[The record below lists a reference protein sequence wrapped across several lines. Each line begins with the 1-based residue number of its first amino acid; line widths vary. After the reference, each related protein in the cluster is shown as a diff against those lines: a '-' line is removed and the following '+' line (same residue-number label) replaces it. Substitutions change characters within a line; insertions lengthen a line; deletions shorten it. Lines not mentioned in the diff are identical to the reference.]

1 MVEALKDMA
10 IQKRIKAVIQF
21 RRGTEQEWINV
32 NPTPRIGEP
41 CFSTDVGRVKIG
53 DGEKKWSELDYIGG
67 EGTDFYIEDP
77 EGGQI
82 LLYNAETERWENYN
96 LADEDSIIYLTD
108 KGLSLKGY
116 KEATQGQMLVKDTTL
131 GLAWVNPLSDATLQE
146 AVQQA
151 NDAASRAS
159 GSAITAGNYAGQA
172 IQAAAEVQ
180 RKFWYGTMDEYN
192 ALQTIYR
199 DTIYVILHE

>member
-21 RRGTEQEWINV
+21 RRGTEQEWIDV

-53 DGEKKWSELDYIGG
+53 DGESKWSELDYIGG

-116 KEATQGQMLVKDTTL
+116 KEAAQGQMLVKDTTL
-131 GLAWVNPLSDATLQE
+131 GLAWINPVSDQSLQE
-146 AVQQA
+146 AVRDAQQSA
-151 NDAASRAS
+151 DRAS
-159 GSAITAGNYAGQA
+159 QSAVVAGNFAGEA
-172 IQAAAEVQ
+172 IQAKAEVD
-180 RKFWYGTMDEYN
+180 RKIWFGSMEEYN
-192 ALQTIYR
+192 ALETIYH
-199 DTIYVILHE
+199 DTVYIILHE